1 MFLHLGGDFSVRVHQ
16 VISVHD
22 YSCMSGTKEG
32 RGFLE
37 SAGKAVEDVSDG
49 KPKSVVITDRKIYLS
64 KVSPG
69 TLKKRVE
76 DFGSF
81 LLERRF

>member
-1 MFLHLGGDFSVRVHQ
+1 MFLHLGGDFSVRVDK

-22 YSCMSGTKEG
+22 YSCMSETKEG
-32 RGFLE
+32 CVFLKQ
-37 SAGKAVEDVSDG
+37 AGKNVEDVSDG
-49 KPKSVVITDRKIYLS
+49 KPKSVVITDQKIFIS
-64 KVSPG
+64 KLSPG

-81 LLERRF
+81 PLERRF